1 MVSHSDSRRQVLSWA
16 LYDWANSAFATTV
29 MAGFF
34 PVFFSSYWSAQNS
47 AAENTFKVGAIN
59 SISSLAVVFLA
70 PVLGAIA
77 DQGSRRKKFL
87 VFFAYM
93 GALSTIS
100 LTVVARGEWQV
111 AALLY
116 VLGAIGFS
124 GANTFY
130 DALLVAV
137 SPPRERDWVSAL
149 GFGLGYLGGGLLFA
163 LNIAMVRFPGF
174 FGLHSSE
181 QATRLSFV
189 TVGLWW
195 ILFSVPLMLWVKEP
209 DYGRKAVSGLQAT
222 RLGFL
227 QLKSTFREVRRLRT
241 VFLFLVGYWLY
252 IDGVDTIVRMAGIWG
267 ISIGLD
273 QQDIVLALLLTQF
286 VGFPAAL
293 LFGKIGQS
301 IGPRP
306 AILICI
312 AVYIIAT
319 MGATFIS
326 SGRDFFVLAIVI
338 GLVQGG
344 VQALSRSYYARLI
357 PEDKSGEFFGFYN
370 MLGKFA
376 AVLGPI
382 LMGLVALWTNNPRV
396 SIVALALLFLAGAC
410 FLMLVD
416 ERKGREDA
424 LGLEG
429 I

>member
-1 MVSHSDSRRQVLSWA
+1 MASHSDSGRQVLSWA

-34 PVFFSSYWSAQNS
+34 PVFFSSYWSTQLS
-47 AAENTFKVGAIN
+47 AAENTFRVGAIN
-59 SISSLAVVFLA
+59 SLSSLAIVFLA
-70 PVLGAIA
+70 PLLGAIA

-87 VFFAYM
+87 ILFAYM

-100 LTVVARGEWQV
+100 LTVVSRGEWQL
-111 AALLY
+111 AALFY

-130 DALLVAV
+130 DALLVGV

-174 FGLHSSE
+174 FGLNSPE
-181 QATRLSFV
+181 QAIRLSFV
-189 TVGLWW
+189 SVGLWW
-195 ILFSVPLMLWVKEP
+195 IVFSVPLALWVKEP
-209 DYGRKAVSGLQAT
+209 VYGRKAVSGLEAT

-227 QLKSTFREVRRLRT
+227 QLKSTFRGVRKLRT
-241 VFLFLVGYWLY
+241 VFLFLIGYWLY
-252 IDGVDTIVRMAGIWG
+252 IDGVDTIVRMAGIWA

-273 QQDIVLALLLTQF
+273 RQDIVQALLLTQF

-312 AVYIIAT
+312 AVYVVTTI
-319 MGATFIS
+319 GATFIS
-326 SGRDFFVLAIVI
+326 SGRDFFLLAIMI

-344 VQALSRSYYARLI
+344 IQALSRSYYSRLI
-357 PEDKSGEFFGFYN
+357 PEDKVCR
-370 MLGKFA
+370 
-376 AVLGPI
+376 VL
-382 LMGLVALWTNNPRV
+382 R
-396 SIVALALLFLAGAC
+396 LL
-410 FLMLVD
+410 
-416 ERKGREDA
+416 
-424 LGLEG
+424 
-429 I
+429 

>member
-1 MVSHSDSRRQVLSWA
+1 MASHSDSGRQVLSWA

-34 PVFFSSYWSAQNS
+34 PVFFSSYWSTQLS
-47 AAENTFKVGAIN
+47 AAENTFRVGAIN
-59 SISSLAVVFLA
+59 SLSSLAIVFLA
-70 PVLGAIA
+70 PLLGAIA

-87 VFFAYM
+87 ILFAYM

-100 LTVVARGEWQV
+100 LTVVSRGEWQL
-111 AALLY
+111 AALFY

-130 DALLVAV
+130 DALLVGV

-174 FGLHSSE
+174 FGLNSPE
-181 QATRLSFV
+181 QAIRLSFV
-189 TVGLWW
+189 SVGLWW
-195 ILFSVPLMLWVKEP
+195 IVFSVPLALWVKEP
-209 DYGRKAVSGLQAT
+209 VYGRKAVSGLEAT

-227 QLKSTFREVRRLRT
+227 QLKSTFREVRKLRT
-241 VFLFLVGYWLY
+241 VFLFLIGYWLY
-252 IDGVDTIVRMAGIWG
+252 IDGVDTIVRMAGIWA

-273 QQDIVLALLLTQF
+273 RQDIVQALLLTQF

-312 AVYIIAT
+312 AVYVVTTI
-319 MGATFIS
+319 GATFIS
-326 SGRDFFVLAIVI
+326 SGRDFFLLAIMI

-344 VQALSRSYYARLI
+344 IQALSRSYYSRLI
-357 PEDKSGEFFGFYN
+357 PEDKSAEFFGFYN

-382 LMGLVALWTNNPRV
+382 LMGLVSLWTDNPRI
-396 SIVALALLFLAGAC
+396 SIAAIALLFLAGGC

-416 ERKGREDA
+416 EERTPSG
-424 LGLEG
+424 
-429 I
+429 

>member
-1 MVSHSDSRRQVLSWA
+1 MAPHSDSGRQVLSWA

-34 PVFFSSYWSAQNS
+34 PVFFSSYWSTQVS
-47 AAENTFKVGAIN
+47 AAENTFRVGAIN
-59 SISSLAVVFLA
+59 SLSSLAIVFLA
-70 PVLGAIA
+70 PLLGAIA

-87 VFFAYM
+87 IFFAYM

-100 LTVVARGEWQV
+100 LTVVSRGEWQL
-111 AALLY
+111 AALFY

-124 GANTFY
+124 GANSFY
-130 DALLVAV
+130 DALLVGV

-174 FGLHSSE
+174 FGLNSPE
-181 QATRLSFV
+181 QAIRLSFV
-189 TVGLWW
+189 SVGLWW
-195 ILFSVPLMLWVKEP
+195 IVFSVPLTLWVKEP
-209 DYGRKAVSGLQAT
+209 VYGRKAVSGLEAT

-227 QLKSTFREVRRLRT
+227 QLKSTFREVRKLRT
-241 VFLFLVGYWLY
+241 VFLFLIGYWLY
-252 IDGVDTIVRMAGIWG
+252 IDGVDTIVRMAGIWA

-273 QQDIVLALLLTQF
+273 RQDIVQALLLTQF

-293 LFGKIGQS
+293 LFGKIGQA

-312 AVYIIAT
+312 AVYVVTTI
-319 MGATFIS
+319 GATFIS
-326 SGRDFFVLAIVI
+326 SGRDFFLLAIMI

-344 VQALSRSYYARLI
+344 IQALSRSYYSRLI
-357 PEDKSGEFFGFYN
+357 PEDKSAEFFGFYN

-382 LMGLVALWTNNPRV
+382 LMGLVSLWTDNPRV
-396 SIVALALLFLAGAC
+396 SIAAIALLFLAGGC

-416 ERKGREDA
+416 EERTPSG
-424 LGLEG
+424 
-429 I
+429 

>member
-1 MVSHSDSRRQVLSWA
+1 MAPHSDSGRQVLSWA

-34 PVFFSSYWSAQNS
+34 PVFFSSYWSTQVS
-47 AAENTFKVGAIN
+47 AAENTFRVGAIN
-59 SISSLAVVFLA
+59 SLSSLAIVFLA
-70 PVLGAIA
+70 PLLGAIA

-87 VFFAYM
+87 IFFAYM

-100 LTVVARGEWQV
+100 LTVVSRGEWQL
-111 AALLY
+111 AALFY

-124 GANTFY
+124 GANSFY
-130 DALLVAV
+130 DALLVGV

-174 FGLHSSE
+174 FGLNSPE
-181 QATRLSFV
+181 QAIRLSFV
-189 TVGLWW
+189 SVGLWW
-195 ILFSVPLMLWVKEP
+195 IVFSVPLTLWVKEP
-209 DYGRKAVSGLQAT
+209 VYGRKAVSGLEAT
-222 RLGFL
+222 RLGFF
-227 QLKSTFREVRRLRT
+227 QLKSTFREVRKLRT
-241 VFLFLVGYWLY
+241 VFLFLIGYWLY
-252 IDGVDTIVRMAGIWG
+252 IDGVDTIVRMAGIWA

-273 QQDIVLALLLTQF
+273 RQDIVQALLLTQF

-293 LFGKIGQS
+293 LFGKIGQA

-312 AVYIIAT
+312 AVYVVTTI
-319 MGATFIS
+319 GATFIS
-326 SGRDFFVLAIVI
+326 SGRDFFLLAIMI

-344 VQALSRSYYARLI
+344 IQALSRSYYSRLI
-357 PEDKSGEFFGFYN
+357 PEDKSAEFFGFYN

-382 LMGLVALWTNNPRV
+382 LMGLVSLWTDNPRV
-396 SIVALALLFLAGAC
+396 SIAAIALLFLAGGC

-416 ERKGREDA
+416 EERTPSG
-424 LGLEG
+424 
-429 I
+429 

>member
-416 ERKGREDA
+416 ERKGGEDA